1 MSNRNRDYTRYS
13 NNSRNKTPEE
23 NTNVT
28 PEENTN
34 VKPEENT
41 NVTPEENTNVTPEEN
56 TNITPE
62 ENTEENTDVESEENT
77 EENTDVESEEN
88 TEENTDVESEENAN
102 SENNESKIGVVSN
115 CKQLYVREKPD
126 KNSKPI
132 HVLKCETEVEISLE
146 ESVDNFYKV
155 CASDNNELITGYCV
169 KDFIE
174 IK

>member
-1 MSNRNRDYTRYS
+1 MSNRNRDYTKYS
-13 NNSRNKTPEE
+13 NNSKNKT
-23 NTNVT
+23 
-28 PEENTN
+28 EENTN
-34 VKPEENT
+34 VKPEENID
-41 NVTPEENTNVTPEEN
+41 VTPEENIEENIDVTPEEN
-56 TNITPE
+56 IEENIDVTPE
-62 ENTEENTDVESEENT
+62 ENTEENTDVKPEEDT
-77 EENTDVESEEN
+77 
-88 TEENTDVESEENAN
+88 N
-102 SENNESKIGVVSN
+102 SENNEDKIGVVSN

>member
-1 MSNRNRDYTRYS
+1 MSNRNRDYTKYS
-13 NNSRNKTPEE
+13 NNFKNKTPEENTDVKPEENTDVEPKENTNVTPEENTDVKPEENSDVESEE

-28 PEENTN
+28 PEENT
-34 VKPEENT
+34 
-41 NVTPEENTNVTPEEN
+41 
-56 TNITPE
+56 
-62 ENTEENTDVESEENT
+62 DVESEEDTNG
-77 EENTDVESEEN
+77 
-88 TEENTDVESEENAN
+88 
-102 SENNESKIGVVSN
+102 ENNEDKIGVVSN

>member
-34 VKPEENT
+34 VTPEENVNVTPEENT
-41 NVTPEENTNVTPEEN
+41 NVTPEENTNVTPEED
-56 TNITPE
+56 TNVTPE
-62 ENTEENTDVESEENT
+62 EDTEENTDVEP
-77 EENTDVESEEN
+77 EENTDVEPEED
-88 TEENTDVESEENAN
+88 TN

-132 HVLKCETEVEISLE
+132 YVLKAEAEVEISLE

-155 CASDNNELITGYCV
+155 CTSDNDELITGYCV

>member
-1 MSNRNRDYTRYS
+1 MSNRNRDYTKYS

-28 PEENTN
+28 PEDNTD
-34 VKPEENT
+34 VK
-41 NVTPEENTNVTPEEN
+41 
-56 TNITPE
+56 PE
-62 ENTEENTDVESEENT
+62 ENTEENTNG
-77 EENTDVESEEN
+77 
-88 TEENTDVESEENAN
+88 
-102 SENNESKIGVVSN
+102 ENNESKIGVVSN

-126 KNSKPI
+126 KKSKPI
-132 HVLKCETEVEISLE
+132 YVLKCETEVEISLE

-155 CASDNNELITGYCV
+155 CTSDNNELITGYCV

>member
-1 MSNRNRDYTRYS
+1 MSNRNRNYTKYS
-13 NNSRNKTPEE
+13 NNFKNKTSD
-23 NTNVT
+23 
-28 PEENTN
+28 
-34 VKPEENT
+34 
-41 NVTPEENTNVTPEEN
+41 EN

-62 ENTEENTDVESEENT
+62 EDTNVRPEKNTDVTPEEDTEENTNVESEENT
-77 EENTDVESEEN
+77 DVKPEENTDVTPEED
-88 TEENTDVESEENAN
+88 TN
-102 SENNESKIGVVSN
+102 SENNEDKIGVVSN

-132 HVLKCETEVEISLE
+132 YILKAETEVEISLE

-155 CASDNNELITGYCV
+155 CTSDNNELITGYCV

>member
-34 VKPEENT
+34 V
-41 NVTPEENTNVTPEEN
+41 
-56 TNITPE
+56 TPE
-62 ENTEENTDVESEENT
+62 ENTEEDTNVESEEDTNVTPEEDTEENTNVESEENT
-77 EENTDVESEEN
+77 DVTSDENTD
-88 TEENTDVESEENAN
+88 A
-102 SENNESKIGVVSN
+102 ENNENKIGVVSN

-132 HVLKCETEVEISLE
+132 YVLKCETEVEISLE

-155 CASDNNELITGYCV
+155 CTSDNNELITGYCV

>member
-1 MSNRNRDYTRYS
+1 MSNRNRDYTKYS

-34 VKPEENT
+34 LIPEENT
-41 NVTPEENTNVTPEEN
+41 NVTPEENTNVESEEN
-56 TNITPE
+56 TDVTPE
-62 ENTEENTDVESEENT
+62 ENTEEDTNVESEENT
-77 EENTDVESEEN
+77 DVTPEEDT
-88 TEENTDVESEENAN
+88 N

>member
-13 NNSRNKTPEE
+13 NNSRNKTSEE
-23 NTNVT
+23 NSKVT
-28 PEENTN
+28 PEENTE
-34 VKPEENT
+34 VTPEENT
-41 NVTPEENTNVTPEEN
+41 NVTPEENTNVTPEDN
-56 TNITPE
+56 ADVKPE
-62 ENTEENTDVESEENT
+62 ENTEEDTDVESEENT
-77 EENTDVESEEN
+77 EENTDVESEED
-88 TEENTDVESEENAN
+88 TN

-132 HVLKCETEVEISLE
+132 YVLKAETEVEISLE

-155 CASDNNELITGYCV
+155 CTSDNNELITGYCV